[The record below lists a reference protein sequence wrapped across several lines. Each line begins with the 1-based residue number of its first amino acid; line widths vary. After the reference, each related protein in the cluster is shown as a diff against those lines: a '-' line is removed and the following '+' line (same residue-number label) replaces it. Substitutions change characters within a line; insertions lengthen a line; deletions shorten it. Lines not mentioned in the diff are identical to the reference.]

1 MYQFL
6 YREQFPKP
14 IEEKRKALYPVAKD
28 ARKNTNNKVRLIRDR
43 LYINNEEII
52 IETGKNSE
60 KSAPSAKQRSKNFES
75 NATKRNPW
83 QNTKS
88 DRTSYRGERVFYRG
102 RGAKQSYIPKNAGP
116 KTVDF
121 SLPVSNPFGPL
132 IQLDQTPMRPNCG
145 NINGTSSSKKHPASS
160 PLDDENTTKRQRDDL
175 IIQASD
181 VDSESDESD
190 MAVSPCRNQTEEKSN
205 DPSTHQKSVD
215 HISTVSESQIDAK
228 ETIPDDPLATLLKPD
243 IVAALSASSL
253 KDGDPSQ
260 AGAGTNEPPTNSPAN
275 DANEAVSETA

>member
-1 MYQFL
+1 MSN
-6 YREQFPKP
+6 
-14 IEEKRKALYPVAKD
+14 KALYPVVKE

-43 LYINNEEII
+43 LYINNEEIT
-52 IETGKNSE
+52 IETETNSE
-60 KSAPSAKQRSKNFES
+60 KSAPSAKQWSKNSES

-102 RGAKQSYIPKNAGP
+102 RGAKQSYKPKNTGP

-121 SLPVSNPFGPL
+121 SIPVSNPFGPL
-132 IQLDQTPMRPNCG
+132 IQLDQTPMRPNCE

-190 MAVSPCRNQTEEKSN
+190 MAVSPC
-205 DPSTHQKSVD
+205 
-215 HISTVSESQIDAK
+215 
-228 ETIPDDPLATLLKPD
+228 
-243 IVAALSASSL
+243 
-253 KDGDPSQ
+253 
-260 AGAGTNEPPTNSPAN
+260 
-275 DANEAVSETA
+275 